1 VAGSARQATLP
12 DVPTLAELG
21 IKGFEDVPYY
31 GVFAPAGTSAAV
43 VEGFSA
49 ALAKTIAERSVRA
62 RLTAMGLAVEFM
74 PQAQL
79 AARERA
85 YAQSWAK
92 IIKAS
97 GFQPQ

>member
-1 VAGSARQATLP
+1 
-12 DVPTLAELG
+12 
-21 IKGFEDVPYY
+21 
-31 GVFAPAGTSAAV
+31 
-43 VEGFSA
+43 
-49 ALAKTIAERSVRA
+49 
-62 RLTAMGLAVEFM
+62 M

-85 YAQSWAK
+85 YAQAWAR